1 MKCDHNS
8 QFCIK
13 AEGNDVKTI
22 LQESLQRE
30 WIGEV
35 DLLDGKLQDI
45 QREYEARILSCET
58 ITKDNMI
65 GREDLAI
72 TFAALIAALEEDI
85 S

>member
-1 MKCDHNS
+1 V
-8 QFCIK
+8 
-13 AEGNDVKTI
+13 NDVQAT

-45 QREYEARILSCET
+45 QTEYEARILSFET
-58 ITKDNMI
+58 ITKDNTI
-65 GREDLAI
+65 SREDLAI